1 MRKIILI
8 LFFVLGVLS
17 VRAEV
22 LLVEDFDYN
31 FGSSVAGNGG
41 WFLQYPGGTDLITIS
56 NGLEFEGYAQ
66 SGIGNGALI
75 ACESSS
81 NIPHIAFPT
90 EITSGSV
97 YVAFMIQATL
107 PTGKGGW
114 LMCFRD
120 NDISNYT
127 FNENGRL
134 LINADNQ
141 LGISVC
147 KPQSSTAEYMQQELD
162 AQTVYL
168 AVLKYEVKSGVK
180 NDETSLYVFS
190 EMPSAEP
197 TLPTVGP
204 LKDANVAD
212 INPKHLLLRGFDEDA
227 WIIVDGI
234 RAATTWEEAV
244 LGVSS
249 ALESAKTMKA
259 VSKRFENGRLVI
271 TRGNESFSVLGR
283 QIE

>member
-8 LFFVLGVLS
+8 LMFVFGALS
-17 VRAEV
+17 VHAEV

-41 WFLQYPGGTDLITIS
+41 WFLQYEGGTDLITIS

-81 NIPHIAFPT
+81 YIPHIAFPA

-107 PTGKGGW
+107 PVGKSGW

-120 NDISNYT
+120 NQITNSA

-134 LINADNQ
+134 LINTDNQ

-147 KPQSSTAEYMQQELD
+147 KPQGSTAEYMENGLD

-168 AVLKYEVKSGVK
+168 AVLKYEIKSGAN

-227 WIIVDGI
+227 WILIDGI

-249 ALESAKTMKA
+249 ALPSAKTMNA

-271 TRGNESFSVLGR
+271 TRGADSFSVLGT

>member
-1 MRKIILI
+1 MRKVILI
-8 LFFVLGVLS
+8 LVFVFGALS
-17 VRAEV
+17 VHAEV

-41 WFLQYPGGTDLITIS
+41 WFLQYEGGTDLITIS

-81 NIPHIAFPT
+81 YIPHIAFPT

-107 PTGKGGW
+107 PVGKSGW

-120 NDISNYT
+120 NQITNSA

-134 LINADNQ
+134 LINTDNQ

-147 KPQSSTAEYMQQELD
+147 KPQSSTVEYMQQELD

-168 AVLKYEVKSGVK
+168 AVLKYEIKSGAK

-197 TLPTVGP
+197 ALPTVGP

-227 WIIVDGI
+227 WILIDGI

-249 ALESAKTMKA
+249 ALPSAKTMKA

-271 TRGNESFSVLGR
+271 TRGADSFSVLGT